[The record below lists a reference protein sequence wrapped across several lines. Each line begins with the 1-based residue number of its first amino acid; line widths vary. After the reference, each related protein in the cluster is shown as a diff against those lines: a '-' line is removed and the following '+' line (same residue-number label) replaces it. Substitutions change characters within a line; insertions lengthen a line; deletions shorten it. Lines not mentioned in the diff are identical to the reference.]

1 MSTSMIL
8 RRGLSGSVSRTWRRP
23 YDVSMFGASTTATLA
38 TTTTTTTTT
47 TTAKMA
53 LSTISSSFSSLV
65 LSSSPGPSMLR
76 DKHHREH
83 SFSSMATNEATTSK
97 RGGHLNIVELPP
109 NLKFHPKCK
118 SSPFYGLEP
127 ISSKSTKKKVDKTER
142 ATVEAAA
149 AATSEEPL
157 ELEEDFDDL
166 DSDVDDGESDRIL
179 YDLSSRQNSPDHAI
193 PLPQRLR
200 VPIHSFRTGPA
211 SLLGTIHLSPHT
223 FGLHPVRVD
232 LLHRCVVYQR
242 NKRRGRRNAGAVS
255 KTISQVRG
263 STRKVRQQKG
273 SGKARAGHARPPHWR
288 GGAKA
293 HGPKGRVQDYTT
305 KLNKKVRKLGVRHAL
320 SQKLKEGNLIL
331 VDGMRLESHKTGG
344 LVEILERFGV
354 GGGKRRK
361 GEKALLI
368 DDVRGDDDGHETG
381 GGISGVYQGL
391 DVNLTVA
398 AGNLYQVKVIN
409 QRACN
414 VYELLKYKKVIMTL
428 DAMRSLEEKLERNM

>member
-1 MSTSMIL
+1 M
-8 RRGLSGSVSRTWRRP
+8 
-23 YDVSMFGASTTATLA
+23 
-38 TTTTTTTTT
+38 
-47 TTAKMA
+47 
-53 LSTISSSFSSLV
+53 
-65 LSSSPGPSMLR
+65 
-76 DKHHREH
+76 
-83 SFSSMATNEATTSK
+83 
-97 RGGHLNIVELPP
+97 ELPP

-127 ISSKSTKKKVDKTER
+127 LPSKKKKER
-142 ATVEAAA
+142 KETSEKGTAEAAA
-149 AATSEEPL
+149 SAISAEPL
-157 ELEEDFDDL
+157 ESLDEEDDVEDLDDLDFDDDD
-166 DSDVDDGESDRIL
+166 DSESDRLL
-179 YDLSSRQNSPDHAI
+179 YDLSSSSSSRQPYAI
-193 PLPQRLR
+193 PLPQRLH
-200 VPIHSFRTGPA
+200 VPIHSFHTGPT
-211 SLLGTIHLSPHT
+211 SHLGTIHLSPHT
-223 FGLHPVRVD
+223 FGLHPIRVD

-242 NKRRGRRNAGAVS
+242 NKKRGKRNAGAIT
-255 KTISQVRG
+255 KTISTVRG

-273 SGKARAGHARPPHWR
+273 SGRARAGHARPPHWR

-293 HGPKGRVQDYTT
+293 HGPKGKVQDYTT

-344 LVEILERFGV
+344 LVDILERFGV
-354 GGGKRRK
+354 GGGKRK
-361 GEKALLI
+361 GGDKALLI
-368 DDVRGDDDGHETG
+368 DDLQLDGDDKEDGEG
-381 GGISGVYQGL
+381 VSGIYQGL